1 MHKSIAIAALF
12 FCGALLSC
20 QQSQSRTVSAASIQ
34 PATSS
39 IQPAAGKINPA
50 GPVVSYA
57 DTVDHVAPAVV
68 TVHASHREKAAQQ
81 FPFSEDP
88 LFRWFFGQPNGQQS
102 PGGGQPQEEIERD
115 LGSGVIVRSDG
126 HILTNHHVVDGAQ
139 EISVDLADRRTF
151 KAKLIGSD
159 TPSDL
164 AVLKIDATNLPVL
177 ALADSD
183 KVRVGDVCLAVGNP
197 LGIGQTVTAGIIS
210 AKGRE
215 TGMSDGSF
223 EDFLQTDAPIN
234 RGNSGGA
241 LVNTAGD
248 LIGINSQ
255 IISPSGGSIGIGFAI
270 PSNMAKS
277 VMDQLISTGKVT
289 RGQLGVTVQ
298 YINSDLAA
306 SLGLKEVKGVLVSHV
321 VAGGPAD
328 RGGLKAGDVILNLNG
343 AEVND
348 VNVLRN
354 DVAASKPGSDATLT
368 ILRNGNQ
375 QQIHVKLGE
384 FKPANGSSADQS
396 GIGGGTAGKLGL
408 GVEPLTPNLAQQL
421 GVPRNTQGLAVDNVD
436 PAGAAAD
443 AGIQAG
449 DVIEQINRQ
458 PVRSP
463 GDIESALRKSGNRP
477 ALLLIDRKGQTIF
490 VPVKIR

>member
-1 MHKSIAIAALF
+1 MHKTIAIAALF

-20 QQSQSRTVSAASIQ
+20 QQSQSRTISTASSQPTAQQ
-34 PATSS
+34 PAS
-39 IQPAAGKINPA
+39 GKITPA

-68 TVHASHREKAAQQ
+68 TVHASRREKAAQQ
-81 FPFSEDP
+81 YPFSDDP
-88 LFRWFFGQPNGQQS
+88 LFHFFFGQPNSQQL
-102 PGGGQPQEEIERD
+102 PGGQPQEQVERA

-126 HILTNHHVVDGAQ
+126 HILTNHHVIDGAQ
-139 EISVDLADRRTF
+139 EISVDLADRRSF

-164 AVLKIDATNLPVL
+164 AVLKIDASNLPVL
-177 ALADSD
+177 ALGDSD
-183 KVRVGDVCLAVGNP
+183 KVRVGDICLAVGNP
-197 LGIGQTVTAGIIS
+197 LGIGETVTAGIIS
-210 AKGRE
+210 AKGRD
-215 TGMSDGSF
+215 TGVSDGSF

-248 LIGINSQ
+248 LIGISSQ
-255 IISPSGGSIGIGFAI
+255 IISPSGGNIGIGFAI
-270 PSNMAKS
+270 PSNMAKG

-306 SLGLKEVKGVLVSHV
+306 SLGLKDVKGVLVSHV

-328 RGGLKAGDVILNLNG
+328 RAGLKTGDVILSLNG
-343 AEVND
+343 SEVND
-348 VNVLRN
+348 VNALRN
-354 DVAASKPGSDATLT
+354 KVAASKPGSDATLT

-384 FKPANGSSADQS
+384 FKPGTGGSGDQS
-396 GIGGGTAGKLGL
+396 GAGGGTAGKLGL
-408 GVEPLTPNLAQQL
+408 SVEPLTPALAQQL
-421 GVPRNTQGLAVDNVD
+421 GLPRNTQGLAVENVD

-443 AGIQAG
+443 AGIQMG
-449 DVIEQINRQ
+449 DVIEQVNQQ
-458 PVRSP
+458 PVRST
-463 GDIESALRKSGNRP
+463 GDIQSALQKSGNRP
-477 ALLLIDRKGQTIF
+477 ALLLINRKGQTIF
-490 VPVKIR
+490 VPVPIR

>member
-1 MHKSIAIAALF
+1 MYKSIAIAALF

-20 QQSQSRTVSAASIQ
+20 QQSQSRTISAASIQ
-34 PATSS
+34 PAS
-39 IQPAAGKINPA
+39 GKIAPA
-50 GPVVSYA
+50 GPVVSDA

-68 TVHASHREKAAQQ
+68 TVHASRREKAAQQ
-81 FPFSEDP
+81 FPFSDDP
-88 LFRWFFGQPNGQQS
+88 LFHYFSGQPNSQQS
-102 PGGGQPQEEIERD
+102 PGGGQPQEEIEEA

-164 AVLKIDATNLPVL
+164 AVLKIDANNLPVL
-177 ALADSD
+177 ALGDSD
-183 KVRVGDVCLAVGNP
+183 KVRVGDICLAVGNP
-197 LGIGQTVTAGIIS
+197 LGIGETVTAGIIS

-215 TGMSDGSF
+215 TGVSDGSF

-248 LIGINSQ
+248 LIGISSQ
-255 IISPSGGSIGIGFAI
+255 IISPSGGNIGIGFAI

-277 VMDQLISTGKVT
+277 VMEQLISTGKVT

-306 SLGLKEVKGVLVSHV
+306 SLGLKNVKGVLVSHV
-321 VAGGPAD
+321 IAGGPAD
-328 RGGLKAGDVILNLNG
+328 RAGLKEGDVILSLNG
-343 AEVND
+343 SEVND
-348 VNVLRN
+348 VNALRN
-354 DVAASKPGSDATLT
+354 KVAASNPGSDAALT
-368 ILRNGNQ
+368 ILRNGSQ
-375 QQIHVKLGE
+375 QQIRVKLGE
-384 FKPANGSSADQS
+384 FKPASGAAGDQS
-396 GIGGGTAGKLGL
+396 GGSGGTAGKLGL
-408 GVEPLTPNLAQQL
+408 GVEPLTPDLAQQL
-421 GVPRNTQGLAVDNVD
+421 GLPRNTEGLAVDNVD

-443 AGIQAG
+443 AGIQMG

-458 PVRSP
+458 PVRST
-463 GDIESALRKSGNRP
+463 GDIASALRKSGDRP
-477 ALLLIDRKGQTIF
+477 ALLLIDRKGQAIF
-490 VPVKIR
+490 VPVRIR

>member
-20 QQSQSRTVSAASIQ
+20 QQSQSRTISTASIQ
-34 PATSS
+34 PTA
-39 IQPAAGKINPA
+39 QPASGKITPA

-57 DTVDHVAPAVV
+57 DTVAHVAPAVV
-68 TVHASHREKAAQQ
+68 TVHASRREKAAQQ

-88 LFRWFFGQPNGQQS
+88 LFRFFFRQPNSQQS
-102 PGGGQPQEEIERD
+102 PGGGQPQEQIERA

-126 HILTNHHVVDGAQ
+126 HILTNHHVIDGAQ

-164 AVLKIDATNLPVL
+164 AVLKIDASNLPVL
-177 ALADSD
+177 ALGDSD
-183 KVRVGDVCLAVGNP
+183 KVRVGDICLAVGNP
-197 LGIGQTVTAGIIS
+197 LGIGETVTAGIIS
-210 AKGRE
+210 AKGRQ
-215 TGMSDGSF
+215 TGVSDGSF

-241 LVNTAGD
+241 LVNTAGE
-248 LIGINSQ
+248 LIGISSQ
-255 IISPSGGSIGIGFAI
+255 IISPSGGNIGIGFAI

-277 VMDQLISTGKVT
+277 VMDQLISTGKVA
-289 RGQLGVTVQ
+289 RGQLGVAVQ

-321 VAGGPAD
+321 VPGGPAD
-328 RGGLKAGDVILNLNG
+328 RAGLKQGDVILNLNG
-343 AEVND
+343 SEIDD
-348 VNVLRN
+348 VNALRN
-354 DVAASKPGSDATLT
+354 KVAASKPGSDVTLT

-375 QQIHVKLGE
+375 HQIQVKLGE
-384 FKPANGSSADQS
+384 FKPGSGASGDQS
-396 GIGGGTAGKLGL
+396 GAGGGTAGKLGL
-408 GVEPLTPNLAQQL
+408 SLEPLTPAIAQQL
-421 GVPRNTQGLAVDNVD
+421 GLPPSTKGLVVDNVD
-436 PAGAAAD
+436 PEGAAAD
-443 AGIQAG
+443 AGIQMG
-449 DVIEQINRQ
+449 DVIEQVNRQ

-463 GDIESALRKSGNRP
+463 VEIESALQKSGNRP
-477 ALLLIDRKGQTIF
+477 ALLLIARKGQTIF
-490 VPVKIR
+490 VPVTIR